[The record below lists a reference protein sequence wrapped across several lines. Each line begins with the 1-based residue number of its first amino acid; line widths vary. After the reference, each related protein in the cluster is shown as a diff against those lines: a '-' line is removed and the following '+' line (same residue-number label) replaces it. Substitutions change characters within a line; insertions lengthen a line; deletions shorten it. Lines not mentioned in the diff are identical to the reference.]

1 MPIASV
7 SEHLRE
13 LAITEYAER
22 HTDREPEILTRL
34 TREAD
39 ERLMYPRMNCGH
51 LQGRL
56 LRMLVR
62 ITGARE
68 VLELGTYAAYS
79 THCIA
84 EGLPEGGHLTT
95 IDVND
100 EMEPVIHD
108 SLSEAG
114 IHDKVT
120 SLIGNA
126 KELLP
131 TLDLSSYDLI
141 YLDADK
147 KGYPDYYHLI
157 VPAMRPGTLL
167 IADNTLWGG
176 KVAQSDSHDPQTMA
190 LRSFNDLVADDPSV
204 EKVLLPLRD
213 GLTLIYKKD
222 KI

>member
-79 THCIA
+79 THCLA

-114 IHDKVT
+114 IHEKVT

-126 KELLP
+126 TELLP

-157 VPAMRPGTLL
+157 VPAMKPGTLL

-176 KVAQSDSHDPQTMA
+176 KVAQRDSHDPQTMA
-190 LRSFNDLVADDPSV
+190 LRSFNDLVAEDPSV
-204 EKVLLPLRD
+204 EKVLIPLRD

-222 KI
+222 KT